1 MTVQD
6 EDLSSRRSQNETP
19 LLTVQNFRKEFGGIT
34 ALDGADLEVDEG
46 EIVGLVGPNGA
57 GKSTLFNCVMGV
69 HSPTNGSCALDGT
82 EITDAKTASIV
93 QKGISRTFQIPRVY
107 PELTVRQN
115 MQVSQP
121 HDDESLV
128 KTLVQTTDDEIEAR
142 IDELLDFMGL
152 TRLADQPAKNLSTGQ
167 KKLLN
172 IAATR
177 VSDPDIVLLDEPVA
191 GVNPGLV
198 DEIVDSIL
206 ELNETGS
213 TFLVIEHNM
222 EVIRE
227 ISDYVYV
234 LAEGT
239 NLTEGDPE
247 TALNDPR
254 VLDAYFGR

>member
-1 MTVQD
+1 MVQD
-6 EDLSSRRSQNETP
+6 EKSTLHREQIEDP
-19 LLTVQNFRKEFGGIT
+19 LLKVQDLHKKFGGIT
-34 ALDGADLEVDEG
+34 ALDGANLKVDSG

-57 GKSTLFNCVMGV
+57 GKSTLFNCIMGV
-69 HSPTNGSCALDGT
+69 FRPTSGKCFFDGV
-82 EITDAKTASIV
+82 EITDMKTASIV

-115 MQVSQP
+115 MRVSQP
-121 HDDESLV
+121 HDDESLL
-128 KTLVQTTDDEIEAR
+128 KTLVQTTDEETEVQINN
-142 IDELLDFMGL
+142 LLEFMGL

-177 VSDPDIVLLDEPVA
+177 VSDPDIVLLDEPAA

-198 DEIVDSIL
+198 DEIIDSIL
-206 ELNETGS
+206 KLNEEGS
-213 TFLVIEHNM
+213 TFLIIEHNM

-227 ISDYVYV
+227 LSDYLYV

-239 NLTEGDPE
+239 NLTEGDPD
-247 TALNDPR
+247 TALEDPR
-254 VLDAYFGR
+254 VLEAYFGR